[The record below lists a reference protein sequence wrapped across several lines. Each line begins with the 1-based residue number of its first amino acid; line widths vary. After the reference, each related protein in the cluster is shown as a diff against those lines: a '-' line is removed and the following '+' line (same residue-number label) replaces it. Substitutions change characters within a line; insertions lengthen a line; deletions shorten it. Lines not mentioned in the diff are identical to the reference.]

1 VKSSVPCDDDVSTP
15 ARKVRLINGRK
26 IRVMVLDD
34 HPVVTFG
41 TAMMLG
47 AQQDMHVEASYQDVA
62 SLQAA
67 LREHPCDVVVA
78 DFHLPGEALDGAALV
93 RHLRAR
99 YPELAIVVYTSDSGA
114 DTEFAVWRAGANAFV
129 CKRSSPSLLSDMVR
143 SVRARPRSFHA
154 VRGGVICTVA
164 PESAD
169 DQLTLSELE
178 VMRHLS
184 QGLSVVQVANKIH
197 RSKQTVSSHKRSAM
211 HKLHLADDMSLA
223 LYLKN
228 RFAI

>member
-1 VKSSVPCDDDVSTP
+1 MSSVLRSEDPSTP

-26 IRVMVLDD
+26 IRVVVLDD

-47 AQQDMHVEASYQDVA
+47 AQQDMHVEASFQDVT
-62 SLQAA
+62 SLQSA
-67 LREHPCDVVVA
+67 LREDACDVVVA
-78 DFHLPGEALDGAALV
+78 DFHLPGETLDGAALV

-99 YPELAIVVYTSDSGA
+99 YPDLAIVVYSSDTGA

-129 CKRSSPSLLSDMVR
+129 CKRSSPSLLSDTVR
-143 SVRARPRSFHA
+143 AVRARPRSFHA
-154 VRGGVICTVA
+154 VRGGAVCTVL

-211 HKLHLADDMSLA
+211 HKLQLADDMSLA